1 MQKHHCTLQKEA
13 FFNYSSNH
21 TMPPETHKHMFVQA
35 PACVCVCVCSNHAM
49 SLDTY
54 ISQRRTISCEK
65 RIFPKQKKFLEKTH
79 FELSKQLSLHSNMH
93 LFLSNQMLL
102 ITQRNTALQAIVFC
116 PYHNSSL
123 RTLKAS
129 QTCPSELLPKSKKNS
144 PILCFQNHKRHS
156 TAHMFHI
163 ENKNLYSKSYPE
175 QKAFL
180 HRIKSCFGP
189 GEPKKFLPGG
199 PFSYC

>member
-35 PACVCVCVCSNHAM
+35 PASVCVCVCSNHAM
-49 SLDTY
+49 SPDTN

-102 ITQRNTALQAIVFC
+102 ITQRNTAL
-116 PYHNSSL
+116 
-123 RTLKAS
+123 AS

-199 PFSYC
+199 PFSYR